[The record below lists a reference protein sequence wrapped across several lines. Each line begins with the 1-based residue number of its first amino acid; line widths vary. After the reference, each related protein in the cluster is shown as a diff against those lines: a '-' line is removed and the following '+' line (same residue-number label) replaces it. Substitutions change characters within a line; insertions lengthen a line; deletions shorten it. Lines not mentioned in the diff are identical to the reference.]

1 MAIHVLEEAKRCL
14 MCKKPRCREGCPVNT
29 PIPQM
34 IELLL
39 KGDIEQAGELLYANN
54 PLSVVCSV
62 ICPHEKNCEGHCI
75 RGIKSSPIHI
85 SSIENY
91 ISDFYLSVAEPKVV
105 NKYEGNIAVIGGGPA
120 GMSLAVFMAQ
130 YGYNVTIFESKER
143 IGGIMRYG
151 IPEFR
156 LPSSVI
162 DRLEEQMTKMGIR
175 ITPNTLVGP
184 MIKIEEMFRD
194 GYDAVFMG
202 TGVWNPKKMNVLG
215 ETLPNVHYAINY
227 LKSPHVYPKVDSM
240 VVIGAGNV
248 AMDVART
255 ARRMGIKNVS
265 LMYRKGRENIS
276 ATEEEFAS
284 TQLDGVNFEW
294 YKQATRFTTKGLYY
308 YETFDGATD
317 EEKFYPVDEIVIAI
331 SQETQKNIAIS
342 DDKIKLDEKGLVI
355 TDAGGQTTR
364 EGVFATGDVVTGAKT
379 VVDAVYG
386 AKCIANEMH
395 VYIQKKKNPGVE
407 VEPLYEIRPLA
418 EDRK

>member
-1 MAIHVLEEAKRCL
+1 MAVHVLEEAKRCL
-14 MCKKPRCREGCPVNT
+14 MCKKPKCREGCPVNT

-34 IELLL
+34 IEMLLD
-39 KGDIEQAGELLYANN
+39 GQIEQAGEMLYANN

-91 ISDFYLSVAEPKVV
+91 ISDFYLNVAEAKVV
-105 NKYEGNIAVIGGGPA
+105 DHFEGNIAVIGGGPA

-130 YGYNVTIFESKER
+130 FGYNVTIFESKER

-156 LPSSVI
+156 LSNKVL
-162 DRLEEQMTKMGIR
+162 DRLEEQILKMGIR
-175 ITPNTLVGP
+175 IHPNTLVGP
-184 MIKIEEMFRD
+184 MLKIEDMFRD

-202 TGVWNPKKMNVLG
+202 TGVWNPKKMEVLG

-227 LKSPHVYPKVDSM
+227 LKSPEVYPKVDSM

-255 ARRMGIKNVS
+255 AKRLGVKNVTI
-265 LMYRKGRENIS
+265 MYRKGRENVS
-276 ATEEEFAS
+276 ATDEEVGFTE
-284 TQLDGVNFEW
+284 LDGVQFDW
-294 YKQATRFTTKGLYY
+294 YKQATRFTIDGLYY
-308 YETFDGATD
+308 QDTFEGSTD
-317 EEKFYPVDEIVIAI
+317 EEKFYPTDEIIIAI

-342 DDKIKLDEKGLVI
+342 DDKIKLNERGLVI
-355 TDAGGQTTR
+355 TDEGGQTTR

-379 VVDAVYG
+379 VVEAVHG
-386 AKCIANEMH
+386 AKVIANEMH
-395 VYIQKKKNPGVE
+395 AYIQNKKYPGKE
-407 VEPLYEIRPLA
+407 VKALYEARPLA
-418 EDRK
+418 QDRK